1 MRNNG
6 AGSSKSVPFS
16 PNRLETLPI
25 NQYKLSDE
33 EIKGEYP
40 DIGDEELEKL
50 KDELITISRTLY
62 NLFNEE
68 DKEHYQF

>member
-1 MRNNG
+1 MQNNG
-6 AGSSKSVPFS
+6 AGSIKSVPFS

-50 KDELITISRTLY
+50 KDDLITISRTLY

-68 DKEHYQF
+68 KN

>member
-1 MRNNG
+1 MQNDG

-25 NQYKLSDE
+25 NQFKLSDE

-40 DIGDEELEKL
+40 YIGDEEL
-50 KDELITISRTLY
+50 
-62 NLFNEE
+62 
-68 DKEHYQF
+68 

>member
-16 PNRLETLPI
+16 SNRLETLPI

-50 KDELITISRTLY
+50 KDDLITISRTLY
-62 NLFNEE
+62 NLYNEE